1 MAVLTQGTN
10 VYFID
15 PADDSVV
22 TVQCATSFN
31 PGGAPA
37 DQIEDTCLES
47 TARTYKRGLR
57 TPGQATLT
65 INADPTNASHVRLHE
80 LSEDDTVDT
89 IKWAVG
95 FSGDTTAPTVDSNG
109 EWVLPAARTWYTFDG
124 YVADFPFDFQLN
136 AVVTTDVSIQ
146 RSGGSEWTP
155 ATA

>member
-15 PADDSVV
+15 PDDNSVV

-57 TPGQATLT
+57 TPGTATLI
-65 INADPTNASHVRLHE
+65 INADPSNASHVRLHE

-95 FSGDTTAPTVDSNG
+95 FSGDTTPPTVDSNG
-109 EWVLPAARTWYTFDG
+109 DWVLPAARTWYTFEG

-136 AVVTTDVSIQ
+136 SVVTTDVSIQ
-146 RSGGSEWTP
+146 RSGGSKWTP
-155 ATA
+155 ATV